1 MSPAHSAHEARGF
14 PPVISGRPRVLILGS
29 MPGQASLSANQYYAH
44 KRNGF
49 WPIMAE
55 LFGIDVH
62 LSYSERIQAL
72 VDHGVALWDVL
83 ETCTRPGS
91 LDSAIAEDSV
101 VVNDFSSLFV
111 NYPGIHLVAFNG
123 QTAARY
129 WRKYVDP
136 EQAVPKTLITAVLPS
151 SSPAHA
157 SLTLAQK
164 QQRWREVILS

>member
-1 MSPAHSAHEARGF
+1 MSEAQSAHKARGF
-14 PPVISGRPRVLILGS
+14 PPVLSGNPRVLILGS
-29 MPGQASLSANQYYAH
+29 MPGQASLNANEYYAH

-55 LFGIDVH
+55 LFDVNVH
-62 LSYSERIQAL
+62 LNYPERIQAL
-72 VDHGVALWDVL
+72 VDNGVALWDVL

-91 LDSAIAEDSV
+91 LDSAIAEDSA
-101 VVNDFSSLFV
+101 VVNDFTSLFV
-111 NYPGIHLVAFNG
+111 DFPGIHLVAFNG
-123 QTAARY
+123 QTAAQY
-129 WRKYVDP
+129 WRKYVEP
-136 EQAVPKTLITAVLPS
+136 EQAVPNTLITAVLPS

>member
-1 MSPAHSAHEARGF
+1 MTLAQSEHMARGF
-14 PPVISGRPRVLILGS
+14 PPVLSGNPRVLILGS
-29 MPGQASLSANQYYAH
+29 MPGQASLAAHQYYAH

-55 LFGIDVH
+55 LFGIGVH
-62 LSYSERIQAL
+62 LTYAARVQAL
-72 VDHGVALWDVL
+72 VDNRVALWDVL

-91 LDSAIAEDSV
+91 LDSAIAEDTA

-111 NYPGIHLVAFNG
+111 NFPDIHLVAFNG

-129 WRKYVDP
+129 WRKYVWP
-136 EQAVPKTLITAVLPS
+136 KQSVPDTLVTATLPS

-157 SLTLAQK
+157 SLTLVQK